1 MHCDEFFTPSCEATF
16 WSGCSRVCAG
26 TDALGPLGDHQCS
39 LVLSLHLSL
48 PVCPAHTDTSHW
60 KISGKG
66 QETKSVRDS
75 PLSHRLLG
83 SQTQCSDQV
92 LFSKALFSFRATPPS
107 LLCLWFT
114 QDPLW
119 TWKIASL
126 HVSLCVCLQP
136 RCYHP
141 ENDVKS
147 SFFSSWSG

>member
-1 MHCDEFFTPSCEATF
+1 MSSLLHPVRPHFGLTAAGFVLAQMLWDLWGTISARLCSVCTSLFLCAQHTQTF
-16 WSGCSRVCAG
+16 LTGKYWEK
-26 TDALGPLGDHQCS
+26 DKKQS
-39 LVLSLHLSL
+39 L
-48 PVCPAHTDTSHW
+48 
-60 KISGKG
+60 
-66 QETKSVRDS
+66 RDS

>member
-1 MHCDEFFTPSCEATF
+1 MSSLLHPVRPHFGLAAAGFVLAQMLWDLWGTISARL
-16 WSGCSRVCAG
+16 CSVC
-26 TDALGPLGDHQCS
+26 TS
-39 LVLSLHLSL
+39 LFLWAQHTQTLLTGKYWEKDKKQSL
-48 PVCPAHTDTSHW
+48 
-60 KISGKG
+60 
-66 QETKSVRDS
+66 RDS

-136 RCYHP
+136 HCYHP